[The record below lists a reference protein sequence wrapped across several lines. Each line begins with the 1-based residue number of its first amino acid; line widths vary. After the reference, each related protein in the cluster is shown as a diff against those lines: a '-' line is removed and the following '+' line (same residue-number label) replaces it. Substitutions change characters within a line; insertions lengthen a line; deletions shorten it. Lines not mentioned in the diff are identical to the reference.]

1 MTKKR
6 AVYVVD
12 IIWKKILF
20 SRIKKLRESGVLHL
34 LFYDFYSAVASNTS
48 VTSSVTS
55 SVVSSAG
62 VVSSVVVS
70 ESSTSVVGT
79 GHPKELYKS
88 A

>member
-48 VTSSVTS
+48 VTSSV
-55 SVVSSAG
+55 VSSAG